1 MNTSVKGLR
10 GARKSIYCEVVSQQV
25 VAALRRRVFGDAGNL
40 FVQCS
45 ERDCQYF
52 DVNEAPCPLRVEL
65 FAAELQELSARR
77 SRPTDS

>member
-10 GARKSIYCEVVSQQV
+10 GARKSIYCEVVSQQI
-25 VAALRRRVFGDAGNL
+25 VAVLRRRVFGEAGTL

-52 DVNEAPCPLRVEL
+52 DVNEPPCPLKVDL
-65 FAAELQELSARR
+65 FAAELQDLSARR
-77 SRPTDS
+77 TPLADR